1 MHFMLKND
9 FARYYLPEINNI
21 IGKPWTLRVMLELRR
36 DKKSRYND
44 LLKTLEGVSSS
55 TLTITLKN
63 LQAVGF
69 VDKESFGKKPP
80 FKVGYSLTEKGFD
93 FLIAFYPLL
102 KWANKK
108 QVTVNKI

>member
-9 FARYYLPEINNI
+9 FTRYYLPEINNI
-21 IGKPWTLRVMLELRR
+21 VGKPWTLRVMLELRR
-36 DKKSRYND
+36 DKKTRYND
-44 LLKTLEGVSSS
+44 LLKTLDGISTS
-55 TLTITLKN
+55 TLTTTLKN
-63 LQAVGF
+63 LQAASF
-69 VDKESFGKKPP
+69 VDKESFGKRLP

-108 QVTVNKI
+108 QMSVNKI

>member
-9 FARYYLPEINNI
+9 FARHYLPEINNI

-36 DKKSRYND
+36 DKKSRYNY
-44 LLKTLEGVSSS
+44 LLKMLEGVSSS

-63 LQAVGF
+63 LQAIGF

-80 FKVGYSLTEKGFD
+80 FKVGYNLTEKGID
-93 FLIAFYPLL
+93 FLIAFYPLI

-108 QVTVNKI
+108 QVNVNKT

>member
-1 MHFMLKND
+1 MHSMLKND
-9 FARYYLPEINNI
+9 FARHYLPEINSI

-36 DKKSRYND
+36 GKKTRYND
-44 LLKTLEGVSSS
+44 LLKRLEGISTS

-69 VDKESFGKKPP
+69 VDKETFGKRLP
-80 FKVGYSLTEKGFD
+80 FKVGYSLTEKGFG

-108 QVTVNKI
+108 QVVASKI

>member
-1 MHFMLKND
+1 MLKND
-9 FARYYLPEINNI
+9 FAGYYLPQINNI
-21 IGKPWTLRVMLELRR
+21 IRKPWTLRVMLELRR
-36 DKKSRYND
+36 DKKIRYNN
-44 LLKTLEGVSSS
+44 LVNMLEGISTS
-55 TLTITLKN
+55 TLSITLKN
-63 LQAVGF
+63 LQAAGL

-108 QVTVNKI
+108 QVDVNKI

>member
-1 MHFMLKND
+1 MLKND
-9 FARYYLPEINNI
+9 FARYYLPEIHNI

-44 LLKTLEGVSSS
+44 LLKTLEGISTS

-63 LQAVGF
+63 LHAVGF
-69 VDKESFGKKPP
+69 VGKESFGKKPP
-80 FKVGYSLTEKGFD
+80 FRAGYRLTEKGFD